1 MKNFIEDTAD
11 QIMLNSMAN
20 VFVEKLDPVGQEDSD
35 IDNDGDSDKSDSYL
49 RKRRKTVGAAI
60 AAEKA
65 KKVRKEEI
73 ELSLRQKVGELSE
86 KKLYK
91 SEKSTTSDEKEVTIE
106 EKPVKNK
113 ITINPDIAEEASD
126 AMKDRRM
133 ERGGVDG
140 NDRYDRPTRRSDD
153 DKKRKGKTVLQKE
166 TEKKYGKG
174 MSAMDIVKAQI
185 RAKHGK
191 GAIMDTKKEKDK
203 KEED

>member
-1 MKNFIEDTAD
+1 MTNFIADSAD
-11 QIMLNSMAN
+11 QIMLNSMSN
-20 VFVEKLDPVGQEDSD
+20 VFVEKLDPVGKEDDD

-49 RKRRKTVGAAI
+49 RNRRKSVGARI
-60 AAEKA
+60 AADKA
-65 KKVRKEEI
+65 KKVKKEEI
-73 ELSLRQKVGELSE
+73 EISLRGKVGALTE
-86 KKLYK
+86 KKLYR
-91 SEKSTTSDEKEVTIE
+91 SEKSTTSAEKELTIE

-113 ITINPDIAEEASD
+113 VTINPDMAEGVVTEEASD

-140 NDRYDRPTRRSDD
+140 NDRYDRPTKRSDD

-191 GAIMDTKKEKDK
+191 GALMDK
-203 KEED
+203 KKKD

>member
-20 VFVEKLDPVGQEDSD
+20 VFVEKLDPEGQEDSD

-140 NDRYDRPTRRSDD
+140 NDRYDRPTRRSED
-153 DKKRKGKTVLQKE
+153 DKKRKGKTVLQRE